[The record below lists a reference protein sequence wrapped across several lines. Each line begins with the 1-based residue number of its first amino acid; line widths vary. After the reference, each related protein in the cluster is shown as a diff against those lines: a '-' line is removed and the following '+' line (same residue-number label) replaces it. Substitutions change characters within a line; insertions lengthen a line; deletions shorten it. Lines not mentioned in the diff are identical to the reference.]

1 MFVHWRKEK
10 GASSQKL
17 KEEKKILCYRG
28 WKEEKCWHK
37 QNKKKPKWAGEDE
50 KNKYI
55 KRWEHDRQVQN
66 RVFNT
71 ENQKET
77 KVTKG

>member
-17 KEEKKILCYRG
+17 KEEKKILSIVAG
-28 WKEEKCWHK
+28 
-37 QNKKKPKWAGEDE
+37 KKKNVDTNKTKKNPKWAGEDE